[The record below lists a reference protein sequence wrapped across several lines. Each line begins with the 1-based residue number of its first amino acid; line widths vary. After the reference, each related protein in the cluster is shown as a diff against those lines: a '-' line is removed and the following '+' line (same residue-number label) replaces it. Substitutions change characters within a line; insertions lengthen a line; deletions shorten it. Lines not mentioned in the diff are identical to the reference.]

1 MALYARNGRWLMPV
15 VLKGGLHHA
24 GDGKGMLSEIFGCK
38 ITAFCT
44 QNNFLCEIFTSKS
57 IESGKNVPIL
67 HFLVFGFISF
77 LRTNTCS
84 CVIWKK
90 VEKDCGKALF
100 HLVVCVIPNKSVT
113 FATGIAVHVFLP
125 SVMKAPWGISAGDV
139 SSVAVDK
146 SEIPEVF
153 GKHVAQE
160 VRFLCVFQSLYGL

>member
-1 MALYARNGRWLMPV
+1 MPD
-15 VLKGGLHHA
+15 VLKGGLQHA
-24 GDGKGMLSEIFGCK
+24 GDGNGMLSEIFGCK

-67 HFLVFGFISF
+67 HFLVFGFVSF
-77 LRTNTCS
+77 LHTNTRS

-113 FATGIAVHVFLP
+113 FATGMAF
-125 SVMKAPWGISAGDV
+125 V
-139 SSVAVDK
+139 SS
-146 SEIPEVF
+146 
-153 GKHVAQE
+153 
-160 VRFLCVFQSLYGL
+160 SLLLWRLLGFAG